1 MLIVALVVLLLI
13 IGFAIFELLPLAGTS
28 NAVTET
34 GQSYSGPSSP
44 LNESEIQTFLK
55 AHITKFEE
63 LEWGLVVNDYTGN
76 AVVTW
81 GGEAS
86 PYGGSYYGHDNILE
100 LFQAVVST
108 SRQIS
113 IEESNFVARP
123 TSASVV
129 EANATLFLQGNST
142 TLGVFNGNINAWY
155 QFVHSGG
162 DWLISQET
170 WIFRTFNTQFSGGA
184 TTFPEW
190 QLVGPPVAQHYSE
203 SPFKNFVY
211 YYGGTFAV
219 LALVCYVA
227 SLPVLVRLRSRD
239 GRKRKSETQAP

>member
-1 MLIVALVVLLLI
+1 MLFVPLVVLLLI
-13 IGFAIFELLPLAGTS
+13 GFAILELRPLAGTS
-28 NAVTET
+28 NAGTET
-34 GQSYSGPSSP
+34 GQAYSGTSAPF
-44 LNESEIQTFLK
+44 NESEIQTFLK

-63 LEWGLVVNDYTGN
+63 LKWGLVVNDYTGN

-86 PYGGSYYGHDNILE
+86 PYGGTYFGRDNILQ

-108 SRQIS
+108 STQLS

-123 TSASVV
+123 TSTTSVV
-129 EANATLFLQGNST
+129 DANATLFLQGNST
-142 TLGVFNGNINAWY
+142 TLGLFNGNINAWY
-155 QFVHSGG
+155 QFVYFGG

-184 TTFPEW
+184 TTFPQW

-211 YYGGTFAV
+211 FYGGTIAV
-219 LALVCYVA
+219 LAIVCYVA
-227 SLPVLVRLRSRD
+227 SLPVVVWLKSRD